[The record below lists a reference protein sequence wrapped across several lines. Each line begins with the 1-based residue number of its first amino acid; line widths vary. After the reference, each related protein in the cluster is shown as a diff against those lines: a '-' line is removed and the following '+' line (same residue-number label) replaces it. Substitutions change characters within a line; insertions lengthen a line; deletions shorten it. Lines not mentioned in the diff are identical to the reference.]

1 MNKISRK
8 KIASKYALKSWEL
21 FKKRVQVSNLYVAGE
36 LYHDQDPVVPHVEEQ
51 PHLRG
56 HRPDQDHPPNLYIDL
71 TMYTLLLLQDE
82 FQIFFFF
89 SCISENK
96 ERLYF
101 KCALY

>member
-8 KIASKYALKSWEL
+8 KIASKCHMPLKL
-21 FKKRVQVSNLYVAGE
+21 RIVQKRVQVSNLYVAGE

-82 FQIFFFF
+82 F
-89 SCISENK
+89 
-96 ERLYF
+96 
-101 KCALY
+101 